1 MGQDR
6 IAAPRRPP
14 YQGAMERQTRS
25 MQRAAGRRR
34 GERTASDEQLDLA
47 AIAGRDLTA
56 ITAAPT
62 SFEIVNAAYGRQ
74 TGDQLVDAIDD
85 RLSGALIEFRSAA
98 VRSGATFTIVVA
110 GDAQVGDAAVDAVE
124 RALEHPFAIG
134 AETILLGA
142 RIGVARMSGDEPLEH
157 LLRRAAEALAHARS
171 SEGATTRIAADG
183 TGVPLAALAAD
194 LHRAIERHEI
204 DVRFQPQVNLIDGR
218 IVGVEAL
225 ARWHHPRL
233 GEVGA
238 ETLLAAADRAG
249 LGVALSDH
257 VQALALRRAVE
268 WPDALSRM
276 RVAVNVTATDLSRT
290 PFVSRFLARVHE
302 AGIAPGRVTAEV
314 TEGAMIDNLHAAGTA
329 LAALRAAG
337 CRVALDD
344 FGTGYSSLSYVATL
358 PLDYLKIDRSLT
370 QAAVGDA
377 RNRVVLQ
384 GVLGIAEGL
393 GLETV
398 AEGVETDAQRLM
410 LAARGCTL
418 YQGFL
423 CAGPLD
429 DAGLI
434 ELVRAADAKGEQ
446 AWR

>member
-1 MGQDR
+1 
-6 IAAPRRPP
+6 
-14 YQGAMERQTRS
+14 

-34 GERTASDEQLDLA
+34 GERSASEEQVRLVAHATHGVTAV
-47 AIAGRDLTA
+47 TV
-56 ITAAPT
+56 APT
-62 SFEIVNAAYGRQ
+62 SFEIVNAAYGRA
-74 TGDQLVDAIDD
+74 TGDHLVDAIDA
-85 RLSGALIEFRSAA
+85 RLSGALVEFDSAA
-98 VRSGATFTIVVA
+98 VRSGATFTIIVS

-124 RALEHPFAIG
+124 RALEHPFRVG
-134 AETILLGA
+134 DETVHLGA
-142 RIGVARMSGDEPLEH
+142 RIGVARMTGDEALDH
-157 LLRRAAEALAHARS
+157 LLRRAAEALAHARA
-171 SEGATTRIAADG
+171 SEGATTRVAAEG
-183 TGVPLAALAAD
+183 SGVPLAALAAD
-194 LHRAIERHEI
+194 LHRAMERDEI
-204 DVRFQPQVNLIDGR
+204 DVRFQPQVNLIDSR

-225 ARWHHPRL
+225 ARWQHPRL
-233 GEVGA
+233 GVLGA

-249 LGVALSDH
+249 LGNALSDH
-257 VQALALRRAVE
+257 VQALALRRAAN
-268 WPDALSRM
+268 WPDALSGLRI
-276 RVAVNVTATDLSRT
+276 AVNVTATDLSRT

-314 TEGAMIDNLHAAGTA
+314 TEEAMIDNLRAAGVG

-393 GLETV
+393 GLETI
-398 AEGVETDAQRLM
+398 AEGVETEAQRLL
-410 LAARGCTL
+410 LAARGCTY

-429 DAGLI
+429 DAALI
-434 ELVRAADAKGEQ
+434 ALVGNGSSKGKS
-446 AWR
+446 

>member
-1 MGQDR
+1 
-6 IAAPRRPP
+6 
-14 YQGAMERQTRS
+14 

-34 GERTASDEQLDLA
+34 GERTASEEQLQLVSS
-47 AIAGRDLTA
+47 AGHDVTA

-62 SFEIVNAAYGRQ
+62 SFEIVNAAYGRM
-74 TGDQLVDAIDD
+74 TGDQLVEAIDE
-85 RLSGALIEFRSAA
+85 RLSDALADYRSAA
-98 VRSGATFTIVVA
+98 VRSGATFTIIVA
-110 GDAQVGDAAVDAVE
+110 GDAQVGDAAVDSVE
-124 RALEHPFAIG
+124 RALEQPFTIG
-134 AETILLGA
+134 NETIHLGA
-142 RIGVARMSGDEPLEH
+142 RIGVARRVDHETPDH
-157 LLRRAAEALAHARS
+157 LLRRAAEALAHARA
-171 SEGATTRIAADG
+171 SEGVTTRVATEG
-183 TGVPLAALAAD
+183 SGVPIAALAAD
-194 LHRAIERHEI
+194 LHRAMERQEI
-204 DVRFQPQVNLIDGR
+204 DVRFQPQVHLIDSR

-233 GEVGA
+233 GELGA

-257 VQALALRRAVE
+257 VQALALRRAAD
-268 WPDALSRM
+268 WPDALSGLRI
-276 RVAVNVTATDLSRT
+276 AVNVTATDLSRT

-314 TEGAMIDNLHAAGTA
+314 TEGAMIDNLRAASVA

-358 PLDYLKIDRSLT
+358 PLDYIKIDRSLT
-370 QAAVGDA
+370 TAAVSDA

-384 GVLGIAEGL
+384 GVLAIAEGL
-393 GLETV
+393 GLETI
-398 AEGVETDAQRLM
+398 AEGVETQAQRQL
-410 LAARGCTL
+410 LAARGCTF

-429 DAGLI
+429 DAALI
-434 ELVRAADAKGEQ
+434 DLVRAAAVKGEKKTC
-446 AWR
+446 

>member
-1 MGQDR
+1 
-6 IAAPRRPP
+6 
-14 YQGAMERQTRS
+14 MERQTRS

-47 AIAGRDLTA
+47 AVAGRNLTA

-134 AETILLGA
+134 NETILLGA

>member
-1 MGQDR
+1 
-6 IAAPRRPP
+6 
-14 YQGAMERQTRS
+14 MERQTRS

-134 AETILLGA
+134 SETILLGA

-393 GLETV
+393 GLETI

>member
-1 MGQDR
+1 
-6 IAAPRRPP
+6 
-14 YQGAMERQTRS
+14 

-370 QAAVGDA
+370 QSAVGDA

>member
-6 IAAPRRPP
+6 IAAPRRAP

-134 AETILLGA
+134 NETILLGA

-183 TGVPLAALAAD
+183 SGVPLAALAAD

-393 GLETV
+393 GLETI

>member
-1 MGQDR
+1 
-6 IAAPRRPP
+6 
-14 YQGAMERQTRS
+14 MERQTRS

-134 AETILLGA
+134 NETILLGA

-183 TGVPLAALAAD
+183 SGVPLAALAAD

-393 GLETV
+393 GLETI

>member
-370 QAAVGDA
+370 QSAVGDA

>member
-1 MGQDR
+1 
-6 IAAPRRPP
+6 
-14 YQGAMERQTRS
+14 

-34 GERTASDEQLDLA
+34 GERTASEEQVALA
-47 AIAGRDLTA
+47 AAAGRGVTA

-62 SFEIVNAAYGRQ
+62 SFEIVNAAYGRL
-74 TGDQLVDAIDD
+74 TGDQLVEAIDQ
-85 RLSGALIEFRSAA
+85 RLSGALAEYRCAA
-98 VRSGATFTIVVA
+98 VRSGATFSIVVA
-110 GDAQVGDAAVDAVE
+110 GDATVGDAAVDAVE
-124 RALEHPFAIG
+124 RALEHPFLIG
-134 AETILLGA
+134 DEMIQLGA
-142 RIGVARMSGDEPLEH
+142 RIGVARMTDDEPLDH
-157 LLRRAAEALAHARS
+157 LLRRAAEALAFARTN
-171 SEGATTRIAADG
+171 EGATTRIAADG
-183 TGVPLAALAAD
+183 SGVPLAALAAD
-194 LHRAIERHEI
+194 LHRAIDRQEI
-204 DVRFQPQVNLIDGR
+204 DVRFQPQVHLIDGR
-218 IVGVEAL
+218 IAGVEAL

-249 LGVALSDH
+249 LGIALSDH
-257 VQALALRRAVE
+257 VQALALRRAAD

-276 RVAVNVTATDLSRT
+276 RIAVNVTATDLSRT

-314 TEGAMIDNLHAAGTA
+314 TEGAMIDNLHAASAA
-329 LAALRAAG
+329 LAALRAGG

-344 FGTGYSSLSYVATL
+344 FGTGYSSLSYVAAL

-377 RNRVVLQ
+377 RSRVVLQ
-384 GVLGIAEGL
+384 GVLSIAEGL
-393 GLETV
+393 GLETI
-398 AEGVETDAQRLM
+398 AEGVETEPQRLL
-410 LAARGCTL
+410 LAARGCTF

-434 ELVRAADAKGEQ
+434 ALVRDGGPKGDAPC
-446 AWR
+446 R